1 MVKWNNK
8 KILNQSKINQI
19 SLLSQEREKKKT
31 MHEQNENIIKKTE
44 IIKRNQKEMLK
55 SKITEIKNTLQG
67 LKGRSEQA
75 EE

>member
-1 MVKWNNK
+1 MLKELK
-8 KILNQSKINQI
+8 
-19 SLLSQEREKKKT
+19 EKDEGRKT